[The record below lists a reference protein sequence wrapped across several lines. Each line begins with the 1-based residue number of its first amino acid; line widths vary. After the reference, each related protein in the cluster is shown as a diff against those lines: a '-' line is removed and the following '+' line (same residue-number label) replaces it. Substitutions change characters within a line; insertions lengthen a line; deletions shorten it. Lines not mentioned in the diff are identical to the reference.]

1 MYRWNNGFLT
11 KIVMNYSHIATV
23 LPNMCSFKIL
33 HDFNLCL
40 YDCFKISFHFCVS
53 NYHQVN
59 IPSNVD
65 FSLQWG
71 QFDVQCACKNVGR
84 QIYWIISLSRT
95 LQRCRAAL
103 LRKPARFAIYLL
115 HPELLILHHLVVNSE
130 EISSSKKFFPPFNSC
145 VWAVMTTQRQRV
157 TAWSV
162 LSSCV

>member
-1 MYRWNNGFLT
+1 MKQW
-11 KIVMNYSHIATV
+11 INYKSNIATV

-33 HDFNLCL
+33 HDINLCL
-40 YDCFKISFHFCVS
+40 YDCYKISFHSCVS
-53 NYHQVN
+53 NFITN
-59 IPSNVD
+59 KCW
-65 FSLQWG
+65 FSLQWV

-103 LRKPARFAIYLL
+103 LRKPARFAFYLL
-115 HPELLILHHLVVNSE
+115 HPELLILQHLFVNSQ
-130 EISSSKKFFPPFNSC
+130 EISSLKKSFFPPFNSC